1 MKARASRFTRSV
13 CETFAFATSETLS
26 INSGNRLM
34 HVVTNVRSIKCD
46 LFVFSSVLTQAFIQ
60 NDFNPEDIP
69 FQTLPTM
76 SDTVLRTM
84 LPDKEGKV
92 FSANLHEGI
101 FITYFT
107 YLVLVTL
114 FCIFCIFIIAD
125 IWIDA
130 YCLLQIFGSMPS
142 SVSLY
147 K

>member
-34 HVVTNVRSIKCD
+34 HVVTNVRCIKCD

-101 FITYFT
+101 SVAYFT
-107 YLVLVTL
+107 YFVYLPYFAYLIYQSTDFFIYRAGWRSVRRVLL
-114 FCIFCIFIIAD
+114 D
-125 IWIDA
+125 
-130 YCLLQIFGSMPS
+130 
-142 SVSLY
+142 
-147 K
+147 